1 MSKKIFE
8 EAPPEVGGGL
18 DKIRKAARQLAY
30 DTKYKVKKS
39 MGANVSRLS
48 PAAVSKA
55 YLSQLAKSPAPGPV
69 KALAQKM
76 LLGQGVKEEYD
87 LDTLASST
95 VANALYKVFVEGVS
109 ATETVTEEEN
119 KNSGDETFLIVVT
132 DKKTGNEYRR
142 KANRAKI
149 AELRAN
155 PNIARVEITKYG
167 TPYKGEAE
175 QGQQTAAV
183 KSGQGLAKKDYDGDG
198 KKESSAKE
206 YRGAVHNAIQ
216 RKTGGKPDGQDTS
229 SVRESKDLP
238 GNQDVLDVAEPKGKL
253 TKADFDQL
261 RKTRKKVH
269 ESFFEQ
275 KVATQDQNTNEIV
288 SNEEKGVDNYKTKT
302 VKVFPEMGGS
312 GIKESALG
320 RFHEM
325 IQERKMTK
333 AEKAKEEKIGKKTKK
348 KALPAMQAEYGDKKG
363 TEIYY
368 AWKRKQAMKEAAESG
383 MDEKPKLKKSE
394 GAVDDVRAI
403 PTKVNLVKNKLRAMG
418 LKCSYEPEGE
428 QIDEMLPALAA
439 GAALLAA
446 PAVVKAVFDK
456 PVKKALDNATNDPN
470 RRLVTGGTVGDLNKA
485 KKDAGMKEA
494 REHDEGYGE
503 SENNPRVKE
512 HNRAVAPK
520 YRPRPRRPR
529 IEDDPRFGTP
539 RDRSGNWKY

>member
-8 EAPPEVGGGL
+8 EAPSEAGGGL

-48 PAAVSKA
+48 PAAVTKA
-55 YLSQLAKSPAPGPV
+55 YLAQLAKSPAPGPV

-95 VANALYKVFVEGVS
+95 VASALYKVFIEGV
-109 ATETVTEEEN
+109 TPTVTEEEN
-119 KNSGDETFLIVVT
+119 KGSDNETFLIVVT

-167 TPYKGEAE
+167 TPYKAEAE
-175 QGQQTAAV
+175 QGSQTAAV

-198 KKESSAKE
+198 KVESGAKE

-216 RKTGGKPDGQDTS
+216 RKSGLKADGKDTS
-229 SVRESKDLP
+229 SVKESKDLP
-238 GNQDVLDVAEPKGKL
+238 GNQEEIDANKNGKID
-253 TKADFDQL
+253 KNDFEIL
-261 RKTRKKVH
+261 RSKKKKVM

-275 KVATQDQNTNEIV
+275 KVATKDQNSTEIV
-288 SNEEKGVDNYKTKT
+288 SNEEKGADNYKSKS
-302 VKVFPEMGGS
+302 VKVFPELGS
-312 GIKESALG
+312 MKESALG
-320 RFHEM
+320 TFHEM

-333 AEKAKEEKIGKKTKK
+333 AEKTKEEKIGKKTKK

-363 TEIYY
+363 EQIYY
-368 AWKRKQAMKEAAESG
+368 AWKRKQAMKEASDCG

-403 PTKVNLVKNKLRAMG
+403 PTKVSLVKNKLRVMG
-418 LKCSYEPEGE
+418 LKMSYEPEGE

-470 RRLVTGGTVGDLNKA
+470 RRLLTGGTVGDLNKA

-503 SENNPRVKE
+503 SENNPRVKA

>member
-8 EAPPEVGGGL
+8 EAPSEAGVGL

-48 PAAVSKA
+48 PAAVTKA
-55 YLSQLAKSPAPGPV
+55 YLAQLAKSPAPGPV

-95 VANALYKVFVEGVS
+95 VANALYKVFIEGV
-109 ATETVTEEEN
+109 TPTVTEEEN
-119 KNSGDETFLIVVT
+119 KGSDNETFLIVVT

-167 TPYKGEAE
+167 TPYKAEAE
-175 QGQQTAAV
+175 QGSQTAAV

-198 KKESSAKE
+198 KVESGAKE

-216 RKTGGKPDGQDTS
+216 RKSGLKADGKDTS
-229 SVRESKDLP
+229 SVKESKDLP
-238 GNQDVLDVAEPKGKL
+238 GNQEEIDANKNGKID
-253 TKADFDQL
+253 KNDFEIL
-261 RKTRKKVH
+261 RSKKKKVM

-275 KVATQDQNTNEIV
+275 KVATKDQNSTEIV
-288 SNEEKGVDNYKTKT
+288 SNEEKGADNYKSKS
-302 VKVFPEMGGS
+302 VKVFPELGGM
-312 GIKESALG
+312 KESALG
-320 RFHEM
+320 TFHEM

-333 AEKAKEEKIGKKTKK
+333 AEKTKEEKIGKKTKK

-363 TEIYY
+363 EQIYY
-368 AWKRKQAMKEAAESG
+368 AWKRKQAMKEASDYG
-383 MDEKPKLKKSE
+383 MDEKPELKKSE
-394 GAVDDVRAI
+394 GGVSDPREI
-403 PTKVNLVKNKLRAMG
+403 PTKVSLVKNKLRAMG

-428 QIDEMLPALAA
+428 IVDEWVAPAIRLGMAA
-439 GAALLAA
+439 GTAIGATKIGQEAIKS
-446 PAVVKAVFDK
+446 VQSMVDK
-456 PVKKALDNATNDPN
+456 KKKAEKPYMDMLKQSYQPDGNVISERDDEPGERNDNPDVITHN
-470 RRLVTGGTVGDLNKA
+470 RSLRD
-485 KKDAGMKEA
+485 KKGRRMYPSGRA
-494 REHDEGYGE
+494 GYG
-503 SENNPRVKE
+503 
-512 HNRAVAPK
+512 
-520 YRPRPRRPR
+520 RRPD
-529 IEDDPRFGTP
+529 ISKDPRYGSV
-539 RDRSGNWKY
+539 D

>member
-119 KNSGDETFLIVVT
+119 KSSGDETFLIVVT

-167 TPYKGEAE
+167 TPYKKEAE
-175 QGQQTAAV
+175 QGEQTAAV
-183 KSGQGLAKKDYDGDG
+183 KSGQGLAKKDFDGDG
-198 KKESSAKE
+198 KKESPAKE
-206 YRGAVHNAIQ
+206 HAGAVHNAIQ
-216 RKTGGKPDGQDTS
+216 RKKGLPADGKDTS
-229 SVRESKDLP
+229 SVKESKDLP

-275 KVATQDQNTNEIV
+275 KVATKDQNTDEIV
-288 SNEEKGVDNYKTKT
+288 SNEEKGIDNYKSKT
-302 VKVFPEMGGS
+302 VKVFPEMGGM
-312 GIKESALG
+312 KESTLG

-325 IQERKMTK
+325 IQERKMTA

-348 KALPAMQAEYGDKKG
+348 KALPAMQAEYGD
-363 TEIYY
+363 
-368 AWKRKQAMKEAAESG
+368 RKS
-383 MDEKPKLKKSE
+383 
-394 GAVDDVRAI
+394 
-403 PTKVNLVKNKLRAMG
+403 T
-418 LKCSYEPEGE
+418 
-428 QIDEMLPALAA
+428 
-439 GAALLAA
+439 
-446 PAVVKAVFDK
+446 
-456 PVKKALDNATNDPN
+456 
-470 RRLVTGGTVGDLNKA
+470 RLNSSHEWISRMPSSA
-485 KKDAGMKEA
+485 
-494 REHDEGYGE
+494 
-503 SENNPRVKE
+503 
-512 HNRAVAPK
+512 
-520 YRPRPRRPR
+520 
-529 IEDDPRFGTP
+529 
-539 RDRSGNWKY
+539 